1 MQKDNDFVKE
11 ISSKEEDFS
20 QWYVDV
26 VRKAELADYT
36 TIKGCMVIRPYGYG
50 LWENMQAGLDRR
62 IKETGHKNAYF
73 PLFIPESLLNKEAE
87 HVEGFAPEVAWV
99 TYGGKEKLE
108 ERMAVRPTSEAIICS
123 LYSKWVKSWR
133 DLPILIN
140 QWVNIVR
147 WEKVTRLFL
156 RTTEFLWQEGH
167 TVHKTREEAEE
178 ETLKILNQVYRDY
191 IESDLAIPV
200 IVGRKTEKEKFA
212 GALHTYTLEALMTDG
227 KVLQAGTSHNLGQ
240 NFARAFNIKFLDEDQ
255 KEKYVWQTSWGTTT
269 RLIGAIVM
277 VHGDERGLKLPPK
290 VAPIQVIIIPIIF
303 DQSKQKIL
311 EKVAQLK
318 SRLQSNFRVEI
329 DERDEYTPG
338 WKFNHWELKGVPL
351 RIEVGPKDIEKGQVV
366 VVRRDNGQKMAVK
379 EEDLIEIITESLK
392 DIQKNLFQ
400 KAKQFLEENIREVAN
415 FEEFKEI
422 IEEKRGLIRTY
433 WCGNRDCEEKVKE
446 ETRATIR
453 CIPFEQEKV
462 SGKCIYCG
470 KESSTLVYF
479 ARAY

>member
-1 MQKDNDFVKE
+1 VQKDNDFVKE

-20 QWYVDV
+20 QWYVDI

-167 TVHKTREEAEE
+167 TVHKSKEEAEE

-303 DQSKQKIL
+303 DQSKQKVL

-329 DERDEYTPG
+329 DKRDEYTPG

-351 RIEVGPKDIEKGQVV
+351 RIEVGPKDIEKGQVI
-366 VVRRDNGQKMAVK
+366 VVRRDNSQKMTVK
-379 EEDLIEIITESLK
+379 EENLIEIINKSLK
-392 DIQKNLFQ
+392 DIQENLFQ

-446 ETRATIR
+446 ETKATIR
-453 CIPFEQEKV
+453 CIPFKQEKT